1 MELSIQLEK
10 MTVVEKL
17 AAIET
22 IWRDLAGTDENVPSP
37 SWHNDVLGARQ
48 SRVEEGSSKFSDWSE
63 ARDRIRRKTQ

>member
-22 IWRDLAGTDENVPSP
+22 IWQNLTRSDEEIPSP
-37 SWHNDVLGARQ
+37 AWHKDVLGARQ
-48 SRVEEGSSKFSDWSE
+48 SRVGEGVSGFSEWSDTK
-63 ARDRIRRKTQ
+63 ARIRSESI